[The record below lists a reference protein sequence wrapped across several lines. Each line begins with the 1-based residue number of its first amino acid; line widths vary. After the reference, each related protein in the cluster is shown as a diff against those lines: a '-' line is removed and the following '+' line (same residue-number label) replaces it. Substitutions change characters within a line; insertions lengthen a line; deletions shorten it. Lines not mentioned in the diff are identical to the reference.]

1 MKKQRIKNKQPRRRM
16 PKKENISAVI
26 VDKDKK
32 SVFFI
37 TRDILSKQI
46 YREGP
51 RIAASFDELTRGD
64 IAECSELF
72 SFAQARLFR
81 HLPKVED
88 NGFEATSAR
97 LLFSAANSYVA
108 AVEVGRRGYA
118 RQHGALSRMVVET
131 IATVLAIAVNAAA
144 LEKFHAGKLESTKC
158 IGMAKAVLPFI
169 GGLYGM
175 LSNNFV
181 HIGTA
186 HAEFEGPK
194 AYWKGDERL
203 GFIVTSSKMMALLL
217 DISTELIFAQDQTQF
232 RYWKKEGQGWR
243 FSPSDEVMSWM
254 EAYAPKGSDPSASGE
269 PATVSIDAS

>member
-1 MKKQRIKNKQPRRRM
+1 MKKPRLKNKPPKRRM

-26 VDKDKK
+26 VDKDRK
-32 SVFFI
+32 SVFVI
-37 TRDILSKQI
+37 TRDMLSKQI

-51 RIAASFDELTRGD
+51 RIAASFDELTRAD
-64 IAECSELF
+64 VAECSELF

-97 LLFSAANSYVA
+97 LLFSATNSYIA
-108 AVEVGRRGYA
+108 AIEVGRRGYA

-131 IATVLAIAVNAAA
+131 IATVLAIAVNEHA

-158 IGMAKAVLPFI
+158 IGMAKAVIPFI
-169 GGLYGM
+169 GSLYGM

-181 HIGTA
+181 HVSTG

-194 AYWKGDERL
+194 VYTKGDERL
-203 GFIVTSSKMMALLL
+203 GFIVTSSKVMALLL
-217 DISTELIFAQDQTQF
+217 DISTELIFAHDQREF
-232 RYWKKEGQGWR
+232 RYWKKEDKGWL
-243 FSPSDEVMSWM
+243 FSPSDEVMAWM
-254 EAYAPKGSDPSASGE
+254 DAYAPMSGPSSDGDEAVTAEAAS
-269 PATVSIDAS
+269 

>member
-1 MKKQRIKNKQPRRRM
+1 MKKQRIKNKQTRRRM

-51 RIAASFDELTRGD
+51 RIAASFDELTRDD

-144 LEKFHAGKLESTKC
+144 LEKFHAEKLESTKC

-194 AYWKGDERL
+194 IYSKGDERL
-203 GFIVTSSKMMALLL
+203 GFIITSSKMMALLL

-232 RYWKKEGQGWR
+232 RYWKKEGRGWR

-254 EAYAPKGSDPSASGE
+254 EAYAPKESDPPASIE
-269 PATVSIDAS
+269 PPTVPIDAS